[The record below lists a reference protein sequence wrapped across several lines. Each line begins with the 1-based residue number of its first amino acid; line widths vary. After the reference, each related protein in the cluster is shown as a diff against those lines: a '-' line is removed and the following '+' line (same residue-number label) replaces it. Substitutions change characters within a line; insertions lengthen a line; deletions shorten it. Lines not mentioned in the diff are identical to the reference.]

1 MISKLF
7 DHQLHSRV
15 RRLRQRGRVP
25 ESVRSIV
32 LVAIVFAVRLLECF
46 ESSGGPRTWLARFR
60 HRSCRFKNRCIG
72 GMLVQ
77 WIEIGIGLDQ
87 GEVAE
92 PSLHTCDESIR
103 SEVEFSKL
111 GERARIVVEKNGVS
125 RVRLQ

>member
-1 MISKLF
+1 M
-7 DHQLHSRV
+7 
-15 RRLRQRGRVP
+15 
-25 ESVRSIV
+25 
-32 LVAIVFAVRLLECF
+32 
-46 ESSGGPRTWLARFR
+46 
-60 HRSCRFKNRCIG
+60 
-72 GMLVQ
+72 Q